1 MHSKNFA
8 TTNAVRSAATVT
20 VIVLF
25 LYSAHGE
32 DLITLDGKTFTNI
45 TEVTKYPNQVFFTY
59 NENRIGVA
67 ISNLPEDFLAK
78 HGVTP
83 SVATGQLLKAER
95 AGDTETIKMLL
106 KNGVD
111 INSKETADGSTVL
124 MWAAVEGHTD
134 MVKLLLDKGADVN
147 ATNGVGMTALM
158 GAAGV
163 GNIEVVKLLLA
174 RGAVGGEAAVVQ
186 LQAWLDHAS
195 GKTVSA
201 TSQPILQ
208 STNPVDIFL
217 ANHQDSDQEVNQE
230 EWVHFVGLPDDGTC
244 SIRVTTKK
252 FELKA
257 FDPLTKEFGTM
268 SFNFGE
274 EETLKLAFDKYIEWE
289 SVARQNNAET
299 FKKDI
304 PYSVGNHTFSFDW
317 EKDFPTGARAWF
329 GFSDEKDDFS
339 RTLEKVQ
346 VIKFRKDLDQL
357 PALKQKLMQQIQDQ
371 EAQKDLFK

>member
-1 MHSKNFA
+1 MTEMKIIYGKNFA
-8 TTNAVRSAATVT
+8 TSNAVHSVATVT

-45 TEVTKYPNQVFFTY
+45 TEIAKYPNQFFFTY
-59 NENRIGVA
+59 NGNRMSVT
-67 ISNLPEDFLAK
+67 ISNLPEGFLAK
-78 HGVTP
+78 YGVTP
-83 SVATGQLLKAER
+83 TVATGQLLKAER
-95 AGDTETIKMLL
+95 AGDIETIKTFL
-106 KNGVD
+106 KKGVD
-111 INSKETADGSTVL
+111 INSKETPDGSTVL

-134 MVKLLLDKGADVN
+134 MVKLLLDKGADIN
-147 ATNGVGMTALM
+147 ATNGVGMTSLM

-217 ANHQDSDQEVNQE
+217 ALNKDSDLYVERTKEETTITLTPVQINLKAVIYESDEEIKLSLGQEV
-230 EWVHFVGLPDDGTC
+230 
-244 SIRVTTKK
+244 SIEQVFNK
-252 FELKA
+252 F
-257 FDPLTKEFGTM
+257 F
-268 SFNFGE
+268 
-274 EETLKLAFDKYIEWE
+274 EWE
-289 SVARQNNAET
+289 SIAKTNKAEPFDKIITRWPGSIYTTNGMRHFTFYWNSGASLGDSDGGNFSSVNVA
-299 FKKDI
+299 
-304 PYSVGNHTFSFDW
+304 HFSQLL
-317 EKDFPTGARAWF
+317 KLVP
-329 GFSDEKDDFS
+329 
-339 RTLEKVQ
+339 
-346 VIKFRKDLDQL
+346 DLKEEL
-357 PALKQKLMQQIQDQ
+357 AQKIRNK